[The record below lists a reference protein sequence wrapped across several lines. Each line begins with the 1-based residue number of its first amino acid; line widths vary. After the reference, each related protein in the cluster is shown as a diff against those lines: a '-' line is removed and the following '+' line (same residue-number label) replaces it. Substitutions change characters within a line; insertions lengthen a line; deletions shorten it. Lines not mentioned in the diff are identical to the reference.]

1 MFLGADLTGELA
13 GFAVVEVD
21 FTVRAY
27 GDEGGA
33 IGGEGDAVDEAIV
46 VAAEGGVEFERGAV
60 VEDEG
65 GVVAAGRCSSG

>member
-1 MFLGADLTGELA
+1 VFVGADLAGKLA

-27 GDEGGA
+27 RDEEGA
-33 IGGEGDAVDEAIV
+33 VGGEGDAVDEAV
-46 VAAEGGVEFERGAV
+46 MVATEGGVEFKRGAM

-65 GVVAAGRCSSG
+65 GVVAAGGCSAG